1 MLTRA
6 HAPAGT
12 TLVGVTA
19 KRLPALPE
27 REPDAPYSPL
37 DMFRSK
43 RAIVDGGLAPIVFI
57 VVNSFAGLEPA
68 AVAAVAVA
76 VALMLER
83 LVRRASPV
91 NAIGGLL
98 GTGIAVF
105 IALKTGSVENFF
117 WPKVAQ
123 NAVYGL
129 VFLGSILIRRPLVGV
144 FSQLVY
150 RLPPEYVR
158 DDRVR
163 PAYSVATWAW
173 VVLFLG
179 RAVIYATLI
188 LAGQAAALGAV
199 VLVVGWPGFAAALFF
214 SYRYVTWRLERTGAP
229 DPDEFRDEHEAG
241 AAGATQPAPVTS
253 PPS

>member
-1 MLTRA
+1 MLKRA
-6 HAPAGT
+6 PY
-12 TLVGVTA
+12 
-19 KRLPALPE
+19 ALPE
-27 REPDAPYSPL
+27 REPGAPYSPL
-37 DMFRSK
+37 DMLRDK
-43 RAIVDGGLAPIVFI
+43 RAIVDTGLAPVVFI

-68 AVAAVAVA
+68 AFAAVAVA

-91 NAIGGLL
+91 NAVGGLL

-105 IALKTGSVENFF
+105 IALRTGSAEGFF

-123 NAVYGL
+123 NALYGV

-144 FSQLVY
+144 FAQLVY
-150 RLPPEYVR
+150 QLPKEYIA

-179 RAVIYATLI
+179 RAIIYAALI
-188 LAGQAAALGAV
+188 LAGQAEALGAV
-199 VLVVGWPGFAAALFF
+199 VLVVGWPGFALALFF
-214 SYRYVTWRLERTGAP
+214 SYRYVTWRLERSGAP
-229 DPDEFRDEHEAG
+229 DPDKFRTAPPTPEPS
-241 AAGATQPAPVTS
+241 PAQG
-253 PPS
+253 